1 MKKFIVAGLALGL
14 LAGCGS
20 TDSKSET
27 TTKETAKSTLK
38 DQPQKAAT
46 WEEKVK
52 KIAASEGTPN
62 EKYDSINAYSTDFKA
77 TDEEIK
83 QFQNDII
90 KEYKDK
96 KYIAD
101 LSNHEYTLGNLFKS
115 KVVELNSQEQ
125 PMKDF
130 AFYFWQSSN
139 FNYRDVQNKTY
150 TSTSSQE
157 KKMDEALSAMGK

>member
-27 TTKETAKSTLK
+27 KETAKSTVK
-38 DQPQKAAT
+38 EQPQKAAT

-52 KIAASEGTPN
+52 KVATSEGTPN
-62 EKYDSINAYSTDFKA
+62 EKYDSINAYSTEFKA
-77 TDEEIK
+77 NDDVIK

-96 KYIAD
+96 KYLAD
-101 LSNHEYTLGNLFKS
+101 LSNHEYTLGNIFKS
-115 KVVELNSQEQ
+115 KVVELHTQEQ
-125 PMKDF
+125 AMKDF
-130 AFYFWQSSN
+130 AFYFGQSSN
-139 FNYRDVQNKTY
+139 FNYRGIQDKTY

-157 KKMDEALSAMGK
+157 KKMDEALSTMGK

>member
-1 MKKFIVAGLALGL
+1 MKKLIIAGLSIGL

-20 TDSKSET
+20 TDSKSAT
-27 TTKETAKSTLK
+27 KTKETEKTNVKEQSK
-38 DQPQKAAT
+38 KAAA

-52 KIAASEGTPN
+52 KIAASTNTPN
-62 EKYDSINAYSTDFKA
+62 EKYDSINTYSEGYKA

-83 QFQNDII
+83 QFQNQII

-101 LSNHEYTLGNLFKS
+101 VSNHEYMLGNIFKS
-115 KVVELNSQEQ
+115 KVVELHTQEQ
-125 PMKDF
+125 TMKDF

-139 FNYRDVQNKTY
+139 FNYRGVQDKTY
-150 TSTSSQE
+150 ISTSSLE
-157 KKMDEALSAMGK
+157 KKMDEALSTMGQ

>member
-1 MKKFIVAGLALGL
+1 MKKLIIAGLSIGL

-27 TTKETAKSTLK
+27 KTKETAKSTSK
-38 DQPQKAAT
+38 EQPQKAAT

-62 EKYDSINAYSTDFKA
+62 EKYDSINVYTEDYKP

-101 LSNHEYTLGNLFKS
+101 LSNHEYTLGNIFKS
-115 KVVELNSQEQ
+115 KMVELNSQEQ

-130 AFYFWQSSN
+130 AFHFWQSSN
-139 FNYRDVQNKTY
+139 FNYRGVENKTY
-150 TSTSSQE
+150 ISTSSLE
-157 KKMDEALSAMGK
+157 RKMDEELSAMGK